1 MPKDS
6 SQRHFHLLPGKDAPW
21 RKAWDWVRRAVDT
34 SHWFPHIP
42 LGIGVALVGLSLLLA
57 GLPGALELVHAQ
69 LAVQTIRGMGIP
81 GLAQSGLPIV
91 VLGLAMLLTS
101 IGLLLRS
108 RFSWIVA
115 LSLMVLTAAFAFHF
129 SRSLYSTALG
139 WDVALLVA
147 LLVFHRAFNKSSLAA
162 GTLFALASS
171 LLLVIYAV
179 FGTLYLGREFKPH
192 IHSLSTALYYA
203 VVTMSTVGYGDI
215 VPATPHAR
223 LFTVSIII
231 LGITVFA
238 TSLTAIV
245 APLISGSL
253 QRIVSEEKHMNRKD
267 HFIIIGNTS
276 LAYNTYRELQKRQK
290 PVTLIF
296 AQHPAPGDFEGAD
309 IVVGDANNLEVLQRA
324 GAPQA
329 RAVLAM
335 RADDSENAFIVLA
348 VKELGGKVK
357 TVAVINDGKNMD
369 RVRRVQPDIM
379 LAPQVLGG
387 EILAMALSGE
397 SVSSDFVLDRLLKF
411 GGAKAGAS

>member
-1 MPKDS
+1 MPTES
-6 SQRHFHLLPGKDAPW
+6 RQHQFRLLPGKDAPW

-57 GLPGALELVHAQ
+57 GLPGARELLHAQ
-69 LAVQTIRGMGIP
+69 LAVHTIRGMGIP

-115 LSLMVLTAAFAFHF
+115 LSLMVLTAAFALHF

-139 WDVALLVA
+139 WDVTLLVA

-179 FGTLYLGREFKPH
+179 FGALYLGREFHPP
-192 IHSLSTALYYA
+192 IHRLSTALYYA

-215 VPATPHAR
+215 VPVTPHAR

-296 AQHPAPGDFEGAD
+296 AQPPAPGDFEGAD

-348 VKELGGKVK
+348 VKELGGQVK
-357 TVAVINDGKNMD
+357 TVAAINDGKNMD

-397 SVSSDFVLDRLLKF
+397 TVSSDFVLDRLLKF